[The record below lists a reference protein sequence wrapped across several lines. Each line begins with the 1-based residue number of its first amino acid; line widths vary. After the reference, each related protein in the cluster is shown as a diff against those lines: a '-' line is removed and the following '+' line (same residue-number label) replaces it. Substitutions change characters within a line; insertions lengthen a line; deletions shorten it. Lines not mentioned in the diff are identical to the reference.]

1 MSILKYIDRL
11 KRMDDLIRRKATGTA
26 QEFAEKLGISPS
38 QLFQD
43 LKEMRTLGAPIDY
56 CPKRKSYFYEKEG
69 KLVLDFATEGQALK
83 GGQNIFENFTHSS
96 MAGEIHFIL
105 AAQGC

>member
-11 KRMDDLIRRKATGTA
+11 KRMDDLIRRRATGTA
-26 QEFAEKLGISPS
+26 QEFAEKLHISPS

-43 LKEMRTLGAPIDY
+43 LKEMRALGAPIDY
-56 CPKRKSYFYEKEG
+56 CQKRKSYFYEKEG
-69 KLVLDFATEGQALK
+69 KLVLDFAAEGQSLK

-96 MAGEIHFIL
+96 MAGVPRFIL
-105 AAQGC
+105 AARGC